1 MYIQSRCYAYKY
13 SFVIKIH
20 RKGYGTYF
28 RVTNEKKMFS
38 LRIQNRD
45 TKEFWIGKIERD
57 NPFFHG
63 RSGTRE
69 RVTCVPR
76 VFLNTVYGYHEIS
89 VGVYRIS
96 PTDRSRFYVTDR
108 GHSRK
113 ERSSFSLFLQSF
125 FASSLYIP
133 SYRIYCRPIA
143 TDNNLPRLAVVFPTA
158 LFPFLSLCFSSLFS
172 VCATIVVGSRNNI
185 IIFFFYKISAMQ

>member
-1 MYIQSRCYAYKY
+1 M
-13 SFVIKIH
+13 
-20 RKGYGTYF
+20 
-28 RVTNEKKMFS
+28 
-38 LRIQNRD
+38 
-45 TKEFWIGKIERD
+45 
-57 NPFFHG
+57 
-63 RSGTRE
+63 
-69 RVTCVPR
+69 TCVPR

-125 FASSLYIP
+125 FASSLYIYPPIVSIVDRLPLIIISLASP
-133 SYRIYCRPIA
+133 SSFQPLCS
-143 TDNNLPRLAVVFPTA
+143 
-158 LFPFLSLCFSSLFS
+158 LFSLSLCFSSLFS